1 MQGPRLPQLITCSHN
16 HHRPLPHTIVCHQVT
31 FNLAHLKRFGPT
43 MYVYHKTMSGLTYC
57 YLICLNQR
65 FTNRLLV
72 IGIHHM
78 EQILCL
84 NACQDWSKVRFTNDA
99 IRAQWPGLIAIM
111 ASSPPLTTHH
121 FTVLDIH
128 LPQLQSVGVLLDG
141 GHAPSSLSVSAIQQY
156 ELYYVVCIRIQP
168 YVLYYV
174 DRIRIQQYVSHIYE
188 NNPLDLTVTTIE
200 RIPNHSQVDLC
211 WSVNELYPQ
220 AWTSP
225 WPVHLFPAVWGHHS
239 SCPFYSIKVGLCRS
253 VNESYPQ
260 TRTNLCLSLQ
270 KMKLLRLSWGWDHYH
285 ANCST
290 NWNELNSCW
299 QGVCQANRRQRERE
313 SGASKTAQIF
323 YTCCWVFLIPD
334 STVAFTSWSR
344 IALHLLLLAPR

>member
-1 MQGPRLPQLITCSHN
+1 MKQIS
-16 HHRPLPHTIVCHQVT
+16 
-31 FNLAHLKRFGPT
+31 
-43 MYVYHKTMSGLTYC
+43 
-57 YLICLNQR
+57 CLS
-65 FTNRLLV
+65 
-72 IGIHHM
+72 
-78 EQILCL
+78 
-84 NACQDWSKVRFTNDA
+84 ACQDWSKVRFTNDA

-239 SCPFYSIKVGLCRS
+239 SCPFYSVFAGQS
-253 VNESYPQ
+253 
-260 TRTNLCLSLQ
+260 TSLIPRPGPTCVFNSR
-270 KMKLLRLSWGWDHYH
+270 KWNCWGWVEVGTTIMPTVLLTETSWTLVDKEFVKQI
-285 ANCST
+285 AD
-290 NWNELNSCW
+290 
-299 QGVCQANRRQRERE
+299 RERE
-313 SGASKTAQIF
+313 RAAQAKLRRF
-323 YTCCWVFLIPD
+323 
-334 STVAFTSWSR
+334 STPAAGFSSSR
-344 IALHLLLLAPR
+344 IAL